1 MEETIVMTNTARTE
15 KTPVIS
21 RVGAFAEYVSEDE
34 PFVQLDNHIDCKD
47 TWYLHVLIEYVSE
60 DYSVV

>member
-21 RVGAFAEYVSEDE
+21 RVGAFAEYVSEDD
-34 PFVQLDNHIDCKD
+34 PFVLLDNHTDYKD
-47 TWYLHVLIEYVSE
+47 TWYLHVLTEYVSE
-60 DYSVV
+60 DDSVL

>member
-1 MEETIVMTNTARTE
+1 MEETIVMINTARTE

-21 RVGAFAEYVSEDE
+21 RVGAFAEYV
-34 PFVQLDNHIDCKD
+34 P
-47 TWYLHVLIEYVSE
+47 E